1 MKINNNLRRIYFP
14 GNVTWPADLYILKF
28 KPNSPDRFKL
38 GYLLEERQI
47 LSQKGDYPIEPA

>member
-28 KPNSPDRFKL
+28 KPSPPDRFKL
-38 GYLLEERQI
+38 GYLFRGKANLKSKRE
-47 LSQKGDYPIEPA
+47 LSY